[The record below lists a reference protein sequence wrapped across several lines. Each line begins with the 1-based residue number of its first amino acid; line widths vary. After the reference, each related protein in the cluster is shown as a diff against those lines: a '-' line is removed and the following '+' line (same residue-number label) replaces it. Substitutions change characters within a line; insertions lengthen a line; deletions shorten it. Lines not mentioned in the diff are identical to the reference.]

1 MPLSNAVFMAC
12 SRYDIVH
19 TGGDDTDEDAPD
31 DDDIDDDDSDDDLD
45 VPFVTITKRN
55 TARQLAHWVKEQVN
69 KGETEDEFAARAR
82 LMVDRGVNA
91 QAKIRAS
98 RKLAGRADPEGT
110 ESIAVGTAARL
121 YFESVHGKADKKPKS
136 IVGHEDLGPA
146 LGRKYKFQWK
156 DVGYG
161 SENVKEAWKSPDWA
175 GKYPD
180 LIETYEKAP
189 PLRLTPSHPPG
200 PIVHDIVC
208 YLTLPIGRGWRWRA
222 KPRES
227 TRLKRLR
234 TGASF
239 QVVMLSTTCSG
250 RAGQAL
256 RRTRGSPSRTSR
268 AAGMH
273 P

>member
-45 VPFVTITKRN
+45 VPFAVITKRN

-98 RKLAGRADPEGT
+98 RKLAGRADPEEGT
-110 ESIAVGTAARL
+110 DSIAVGTAARL

-189 PLRLTPSHPPG
+189 PPQTHPFSP
-200 PIVHDIVC
+200 
-208 YLTLPIGRGWRWRA
+208 
-222 KPRES
+222 
-227 TRLKRLR
+227 TRPHC
-234 TGASF
+234 T
-239 QVVMLSTTCSG
+239 
-250 RAGQAL
+250 
-256 RRTRGSPSRTSR
+256 
-268 AAGMH
+268 
-273 P
+273 